1 MVEKELID
9 ITPEERLK
17 QYFEEKINKI
27 KEAAIVLDVYKNDA
41 SPEQLLNSVLDELGD
56 EGEDDDESTFFEKVE
71 RMEDI
76 LYSIDDFEKN

>member
-9 ITPEERLK
+9 ITSEERLK

-76 LYSIDDFEKN
+76 LYSINDFEKN